1 MGQFINTPDKVVYNR
16 IKITICDPTNGYIEG
31 IDMYNQSIRLA
42 YSFYYSPYI
51 QIPRIDEYWIVKKID
66 NNWTLYA
73 RFETEDQINLVTDLL
88 PGDVRI
94 ESKNILYIDADE
106 EILMDFNKAAP
117 SLKNLNENTLPGTAL
132 FGSGTLDQFSAGTL
146 IYTNKIVSPL
156 YTGLST
162 ANLIDGQEEKILI
175 DQNDDRIVWS
185 FRYHETNNEWNFIGG
200 AAHVHFVPGTVSK
213 SGTSGTVFSGTEPS
227 VTIPITG
234 TYILSGGAEMKSTA
248 NNTGFNLGLSVNGSA
263 PTATLS
269 SYSAQQDHPV
279 SVNTTYKINFNKND
293 VLTVQ
298 YRKDPDHAPAGTAD
312 FYNRW
317 IRIEPVKVTT

>member
-1 MGQFINTPDKVVYNR
+1 MPPFKKTPSEVIYSR
-16 IKITICDPTNGYIEG
+16 IKITISDPHNGYIEG
-31 IDMYNQSIRLA
+31 RDAYNQPVRLA
-42 YSFYYSPYI
+42 YSVYYSPYI
-51 QIPRIDEYWIVKKID
+51 QIPKIDEEWIVKKID

-73 RFETEDQINLVTDLL
+73 RFENNNEITPIKDLN

-94 ESKNILYIDADE
+94 ESKNILYVNADQ
-106 EILMDFNKAAP
+106 EIVMDFNKAAS
-117 SLKNLNENTLPGTAL
+117 SLAELNENTLPGSAL
-132 FGSGTLDQFSAGTL
+132 YGSGTLNQFSAGTL
-146 IYTNKIVSPL
+146 IYTNKIISPL

-162 ANLIDGQEEKILI
+162 ANLVDGQEEKILI

-227 VTIPITG
+227 ITVPFTG
-234 TYILSGGAEMKSTA
+234 TYILSGGAEMKSTQ
-248 NNTGFNLGLSVNGSA
+248 NNTGFNLGLSVNGA
-263 PTATLS
+263 AATATLS
-269 SYSAQQDHPV
+269 SYSSEQNHPV

-293 VLTVQ
+293 ILTIQ
-298 YRKDPDHAPAGTAD
+298 YRKDPNHAPAGTAS